1 MITEDRH
8 VSKRGAIIVKQVRAK
23 LEVLLRF
30 DRLVPV
36 LSAVEPFYFT
46 NPKKNICTCID
57 LVQYSSCLLLHTLQR
72 YLALA
77 CLRDFCARLRTEFN

>member
-8 VSKRGAIIVKQVRAK
+8 VSKRGVIIVKQVRAK

-36 LSAVEPFYFT
+36 LSAVEPFYL
-46 NPKKNICTCID
+46 NPLKKP
-57 LVQYSSCLLLHTLQR
+57 S
-72 YLALA
+72 
-77 CLRDFCARLRTEFN
+77 ARV